1 MAHLL
6 PTRILLVDDNDVGR
20 YALSRLL
27 RREGFDVIEAA
38 TGHEALRLA
47 AAAPQPDL
55 IILDVK
61 LPDMSGFTVCQ
72 ALKQQPETAYIP
84 VMQLSAVYVQEADKV
99 QGLEGGADA
108 YLTGPV
114 EPPVLL
120 ATMRALLRVRQAE
133 ADLRASE
140 ERCRVVMESL
150 PDAIYTVDAEG
161 RITFCNS
168 VLAQLTGYPP
178 EALLGQPSLDLYVPE
193 AVPLFLERR
202 RQALLDEPVPAHLE
216 TELVCRDGR
225 LIPVEV
231 TVASLRRDNQVV
243 GRAVVV
249 RDISARQQEEAAR
262 RAQEQRLRLALEAAM
277 AGSFDW
283 DIVTGAFVW
292 SPEYFTLL
300 GLEPGSLMPTYQ
312 AWRDQV
318 HPEDI
323 SQVEAALHHSL
334 AERRDIDLEY
344 RVVRPDGTICWINGR
359 GHTFYNAA
367 GEPVR
372 MVGLMLDI
380 TNRKQTE
387 AALREVNATLEQRV
401 AERTAALQREVAER
415 QQMQDALFQREKLAA
430 MGSLL
435 ASVAHELNN
444 PLSIILL
451 HTDLLQADAGP
462 GLLNEYAAEIAQAA
476 RRCERL
482 VRQFL
487 TLARQ
492 HAPERTVVDLNAL
505 VTETVE
511 MLVPSL
517 QVDTITVD
525 LRLTAALPRLWADP
539 HQLRQVLVNLVTNA
553 QQALREVAAPRQ
565 LTLTTAV
572 NEAQTRVTLEVAD
585 SGLGI
590 SPDVQTRIFEPF
602 FTTKPPGVGT
612 GLGLPLCRGILE
624 DHGGTL
630 ECTSQIG
637 RGTTFQVELPVGVI
651 PETPLASNSGTAL
664 SPVPS
669 STILLV
675 DDEPVIANA
684 MARLLRR
691 DGHTVDTAAN
701 GRLALVKLQE
711 CAYDLILSDLRM
723 PELDGPGLYR
733 ALETRYP
740 QLCRRFIFLTGDT
753 LNPDTHAL
761 SVQRGVPQLF
771 KPYTAVELRRIIHQ
785 VLQAG

>member
-1 MAHLL
+1 M
-6 PTRILLVDDNDVGR
+6 
-20 YALSRLL
+20 
-27 RREGFDVIEAA
+27 
-38 TGHEALRLA
+38 
-47 AAAPQPDL
+47 
-55 IILDVK
+55 
-61 LPDMSGFTVCQ
+61 
-72 ALKQQPETAYIP
+72 
-84 VMQLSAVYVQEADKV
+84 
-99 QGLEGGADA
+99 
-108 YLTGPV
+108 
-114 EPPVLL
+114 
-120 ATMRALLRVRQAE
+120 
-133 ADLRASE
+133 
-140 ERCRVVMESL
+140 
-150 PDAIYTVDAEG
+150 
-161 RITFCNS
+161 TFCNGM
-168 VLAQLTGYPP
+168 LTQLTGYPP
-178 EALLGQPSLDLYVPE
+178 EALLGRPSLDLYVPE

-202 RQALLDEPVPAHLE
+202 RQALLDKPVPAHLE
-216 TELVCRDGR
+216 TAIVCRDGR
-225 LIPVEV
+225 RVPVEV
-231 TVASLRRDNQVV
+231 TVASLRRDSQVV
-243 GRAVVV
+243 GRAAIV
-249 RDISARQQEEAAR
+249 RDISARQQAEAAR
-262 RAQEQRLRLALEAAM
+262 RAQEQRLRLALEAAT

-283 DIVTGAFVW
+283 DITTGAIVL
-292 SPEYFTLL
+292 SPEHFTLL
-300 GLEPGSLMPTYQ
+300 GLDPGNGTLTYQ
-312 AWRDQV
+312 AWLDRV

-323 SQVEAALHHSL
+323 SQLEVALDHSL

-344 RVVRPDGTICWINGR
+344 RIIRPDGTIRWINGR

-372 MVGLMLDI
+372 MVGLLLDI

-387 AALREVNATLEQRV
+387 AALRELNATLEQRV

-415 QQMQDALFQREKLAA
+415 QQMQAALFQREKLAA

-451 HTDLLQADAGP
+451 HTDLLQADASSGT
-462 GLLNEYAAEIAQAA
+462 LAEYAAEIAQAA

-505 VTETVE
+505 VSETVE
-511 MLVPSL
+511 LLVPSL
-517 QVDTITVD
+517 RVDMITVD
-525 LRLTAALPRLWADP
+525 LRLAADLPRLWADP

-572 NEAQTRVTLEVAD
+572 AAAQRRVTLEVAD
-585 SGLGI
+585 SGLGM
-590 SPDVQTRIFEPF
+590 SPDVQAHIFEPF

-612 GLGLPLCRGILE
+612 GLGLPLCRGIVE

-651 PETPLASNSGTAL
+651 PEIPLASHSETAL

-684 MARLLRR
+684 LARLLRR

-701 GRLALVKLQE
+701 GRLALMKLQE
-711 CAYDLILSDLRM
+711 RAYDLILSDLRM

-740 QLCRRFIFLTGDT
+740 QLCQRFIFLTGDT

-761 SVQRGVPQLF
+761 SVQHGVPQLF
-771 KPYTAVELRRIIHQ
+771 KPYTAAELRRVIRQ

>member
-1 MAHLL
+1 M
-6 PTRILLVDDNDVGR
+6 
-20 YALSRLL
+20 
-27 RREGFDVIEAA
+27 
-38 TGHEALRLA
+38 
-47 AAAPQPDL
+47 
-55 IILDVK
+55 
-61 LPDMSGFTVCQ
+61 
-72 ALKQQPETAYIP
+72 
-84 VMQLSAVYVQEADKV
+84 
-99 QGLEGGADA
+99 
-108 YLTGPV
+108 
-114 EPPVLL
+114 
-120 ATMRALLRVRQAE
+120 
-133 ADLRASE
+133 
-140 ERCRVVMESL
+140 
-150 PDAIYTVDAEG
+150 
-161 RITFCNS
+161 TFCNGM
-168 VLAQLTGYPP
+168 LTQMTGYPP
-178 EALLGQPSLDLYVPE
+178 EALLGRPSLDLYVPE

-202 RQALLDEPVPAHLE
+202 QQALRDEPVPAHLE
-216 TELVCRDGR
+216 TEIVCRDGR
-225 LIPVEV
+225 RLPVEV
-231 TVASLRRDNQVV
+231 TVASLRRDSQVV
-243 GRAVVV
+243 GRAAVV
-249 RDISARQQEEAAR
+249 RDISARQQAETAR
-262 RAQEQRLRLALEAAM
+262 RAQEQRLRLALEAAT

-283 DIVTGAFVW
+283 DITTGAIVL
-292 SPEYFTLL
+292 SPEHFTLL
-300 GLEPGSLMPTYQ
+300 GLDPGNVTLTYQ
-312 AWRDQV
+312 DWLDRI

-323 SQVEAALHHSL
+323 SQLEAALDHSL

-344 RVVRPDGTICWINGR
+344 RVVRPDGTIRWINGR

-372 MVGLMLDI
+372 MVGLLLDI

-387 AALREVNATLEQRV
+387 AALRELNANLEQRV
-401 AERTAALQREVAER
+401 AERTAALQCEVAER
-415 QQMQDALFQREKLAA
+415 QQMQAALFQREKLAA

-451 HTDLLQADAGP
+451 HTDLLQADAGSGP
-462 GLLNEYAAEIAQAA
+462 LAEYAAEIAQAA

-492 HAPERTVVDLNAL
+492 HAPERTVVDLNPL
-505 VTETVE
+505 VSETVE
-511 MLVPSL
+511 LLVPSL
-517 QVDTITVD
+517 RVDTITVD
-525 LRLTAALPRLWADP
+525 LRLAADLPRLWADP

-565 LTLTTAV
+565 LTLITAV
-572 NEAQTRVTLEVAD
+572 DEARTRVTLEVAD
-585 SGLGI
+585 SGLGM
-590 SPDVQTRIFEPF
+590 SPDVQARIFEPF

-612 GLGLPLCRGILE
+612 GLGLPLCRGIVE

-637 RGTTFQVELPVGVI
+637 RGTTFRVEMPVGAI
-651 PETPLASNSGTAL
+651 PETPLASHSETAL

-684 MARLLRR
+684 LARLLRR

-701 GRLALVKLQE
+701 GRLALMKLQE
-711 CAYDLILSDLRM
+711 RAYDLILSDLRM

-740 QLCRRFIFLTGDT
+740 QLCQRFIFLTGDT

-761 SVQRGVPQLF
+761 SVQHGVPQLF
-771 KPYTAVELRRIIHQ
+771 KPYTAAELRRVIRQ